1 MNLESLFGKI
11 QEVQDSMS
19 KVRDQLN
26 DITVEADAGGGMVKV
41 LANANKRVLKITLD
55 QEALIDREML
65 EDLLCAAINKA
76 LERAEEEGRR
86 HLQKSTLSILPN
98 IPGLD
103 PNMFKV

>member
-55 QEALIDREML
+55 PEALIDREML

-76 LERAEEEGRR
+76 LERAEEEGRQ

-103 PNMFKV
+103 PNMFKI